1 MSIVLFNNYE
11 EKKKRLREYMGKSL
25 EVLRKN
31 GLKTDVETLEKA
43 LVHLDTDTF
52 KTLIIGEFKRGKST
66 FINALFG
73 QKVLPAYAIP
83 CTAVINEVKW
93 GEKKRAVLHF
103 VKPFPEKL
111 SFKLAP
117 DVQKHVDK
125 YRAQGEIPPIE
136 IPPERVKEFVVIPD
150 PGKDQAE
157 SIFESPYEKV
167 ELFWPLELCHNSVE
181 IIDSPGLNE
190 HKSRTTVTANYLM
203 QADAV
208 VFVMTCAALASAS
221 EMEVI
226 DNSLRRNGY
235 EDIFFICNR
244 FDELRDEDERE
255 SVISYAHKKLDE
267 KTSLPNGIQF
277 VSAAD
282 ALDAK
287 LENDPNK
294 LEKSGFVQME
304 KDLLTF
310 LVQNRGRLKIIKP
323 ARELIKSLKKFL
335 LETLPAKEKML
346 QQNYDNLRLK
356 YFDAQK
362 PLQQAEATRTLTIE
376 RIESKRKDIRLKVAK
391 TLSEFLRSRASQI
404 PQWLKNLKP
413 QNQLAFFST
422 EWTKDQLAKITAEC
436 AEFVGQKMQEEQLAW
451 EEETFK
457 PLMEQE
463 LKSLFSDI
471 SGDLESFY
479 KDMFAA
485 QNLISGDNSAAE
497 KMGNVSPLERTLA
510 AAGGFLVGGIGSS
523 IVGGTL
529 GMNEMIKT
537 LLPNIAV
544 GLVVI
549 LLGVVNPFVLIP
561 ALLATGSIT
570 AMFSMGKL
578 GEKIKVKV
586 GESIRDDIL
595 QKVAEN
601 ADAAAEAVFDKTK
614 DLQDEIAQGL
624 NNEIQSFKDNC
635 ENSLETLQQGELET
649 KTKTELLESD
659 KKELET
665 LLDKVNELAFEA

>member
-11 EKKKRLREYMGKSL
+11 EKKKRLREYLTPSL
-25 EVLRKN
+25 EILRKN

-43 LVHLDTDTF
+43 LFHLDTDTF

-66 FINALFG
+66 FINALLG
-73 QKVLPAYAIP
+73 EEVLPAYAIP

-111 SFKLAP
+111 TFKLAP

-125 YRAQGEIPPIE
+125 YRAQGDIPPMEIPA
-136 IPPERVKEFVVIPD
+136 ERVEEFVVIPD

-157 SIFESPYEKV
+157 SVFESPYEKV

-190 HKSRTTVTANYLM
+190 HKSRTTVTANYLL

-208 VFVMTCAALASAS
+208 VFVMTCNALASAS

-226 DNSLRRNGY
+226 ENSLHRNGY

-244 FDELRDEDERE
+244 FDEIRERERE
-255 SVISYAHKKLDE
+255 SVIRFAHKKLDD

-323 ARELIKSLKKFL
+323 ARELIKSLKKLL

-362 PLQQAEATRTLTIE
+362 PIQQAEATRTLTIE
-376 RIESKRKDIRLKVAK
+376 RIESNRKDIRLKVAK

-404 PQWLKNLKP
+404 PQWLEEYEP
-413 QNQLAFFST
+413 QNQLTFFST
-422 EWTKDQLAKITAEC
+422 EWTTDQLKKIVAEC

-463 LKSLFSDI
+463 LKNLYSNI
-471 SGDLESFY
+471 SGDLDSFY

-485 QNLISGDNSAAE
+485 KNLISGDDSTAE
-497 KMGNVSPLERTLA
+497 EVGNVSPLERTLA
-510 AAGGFLVGGIGSS
+510 AAGGFLVGGVGSS

-529 GMNEMIKT
+529 GMGEMIKS

-544 GLVVI
+544 CVGLILFGIASPFI
-549 LLGVVNPFVLIP
+549 LLP
-561 ALLATGSIT
+561 ALFATGSIS
-570 AMFSMGKL
+570 AMFSMQGL
-578 GEKIKVKV
+578 GGKIKTKV
-586 GESIRDDIL
+586 GERMRDDIL

-601 ADAAAEAVFDKTK
+601 ADAAAEAVYEKTQ

-635 ENSLETLQQGELET
+635 ENSLATLQQGELEI
-649 KTKTELLESD
+649 KAKTELLESD
-659 KKELET
+659 KKQLET